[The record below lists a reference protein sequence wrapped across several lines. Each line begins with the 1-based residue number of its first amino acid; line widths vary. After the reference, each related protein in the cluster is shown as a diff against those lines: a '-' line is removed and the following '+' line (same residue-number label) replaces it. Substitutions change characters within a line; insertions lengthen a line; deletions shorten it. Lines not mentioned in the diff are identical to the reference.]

1 MIKRIIYSLTLFFL
15 SFNAVAQTEKTEVD
29 SLAYYDDLF
38 NELESFLDSITAPRT
53 MLIVNVGAMNRFL
66 NYQSKESS
74 MLTASR
80 KLTLTPSLGYYN
92 KNGLGVGASG
102 TIVDDG
108 SNYNLF
114 QYLLSGS
121 YDYMKHFDFITGI
134 GYTRYITKDSLPF
147 YTSPLK
153 NEVSAYFLYKNS
165 WFRPA
170 ISASYG
176 WGSRS
181 DVEEREEY
189 ITSLRLRPYG
199 YTRIDSRESVSDFS
213 VLASV
218 RHDFYWLN
226 VVGDRSVFKLTPQM
240 VFTSGTQKFG
250 FNQSSNTY
258 GVSRIGGTNVLT
270 NSENIYLDDQVRF
283 QPLSLAAFLKAEL
296 SLGKFFVQP
305 QAMVD
310 YYFPA
315 SEKNL
320 TTIFSV
326 NAGFIFSD

>member
-1 MIKRIIYSLTLFFL
+1 MIKRIIYSLMLFFL

-66 NYQSKESS
+66 NYQSKESYN
-74 MLTASR
+74 LTASR

-92 KNGLGVGASG
+92 KSGFGVGASG
-102 TIVDDG
+102 NIVDDG

-121 YDYMKHFDFITGI
+121 YDYMKHFDFITGL

-153 NEVSAYFLYKNS
+153 NEVSAYFMYKNL

-258 GVSRIGGTNVLT
+258 GVSRIGGNNVLT

-296 SLGKFFVQP
+296 SLGKFFLQP

-315 SEKNL
+315 DEKNV